1 MTNLLNSNKAKSSI
15 RTILRAMAW
24 KAQSIAVSAVKY
36 VPYEPDLD
44 SYVISKSDEKLRETE
59 NFAIP
64 PESLRFGYEQ
74 TESFLSTGEKHTSK
88 MLEIANASGFSLTK
102 GMRILDL
109 GCCTG
114 RMIRHLEP
122 YSKDCEI
129 WGTDIDARAI
139 YWCKANMSLLS
150 PFRFATTT
158 TIPHLPFEDQYFD
171 FIYTG
176 SVLTHIDDLADAW
189 LLEIR
194 RILKPSGR
202 FYITIHDKNTV
213 NLFDTVMKD
222 CELAIRLRTFDLYRE
237 HKDDFN
243 LLVLGRD
250 TVSQVFYD
258 IDYFRNLIDP
268 TYEILSI
275 NPEAYGFQTALLL
288 KRK

>member
-1 MTNLLNSNKAKSSI
+1 MANLSNSTKAKSSI
-15 RTILRAMAW
+15 RSIIKSVAW

-36 VPYEPDLD
+36 IPYEPDSD
-44 SYVISKSDEKLRETE
+44 SYIIFKSKEKPSEE
-59 NFAIP
+59 DFALP
-64 PESLRFGYEQ
+64 PESLRYGYEE
-74 TESFLSTGEKHTSK
+74 TKTFLDSGKEHTSK
-88 MLEIANASGFSLTK
+88 MLEIAEASGFKLTE

-129 WGTDIDARAI
+129 WGTDIDARGI
-139 YWCKANMSLLS
+139 YWCKANLS
-150 PFRFATTT
+150 PFRFATNT
-158 TIPHLPFEDQYFD
+158 TIPHLPFEDKYFD

-176 SVLTHIDDLADAW
+176 SVFTHIDDLADAW

-202 FYITIHDKNTV
+202 FYITIHDSNTV
-213 NLFDTVMKD
+213 DLLDTIEKD
-222 CELAIRLRTFDLYRE
+222 HDLAVRLRTFDLYQK
-237 HKDDFN
+237 HKNENDFD

-250 TVSQVFYD
+250 TVSQVFYNM
-258 IDYFRNLIDP
+258 DYFRKTIEP
-268 TYEILSI
+268 MYEILSI
-275 NPEAYGFQTALLL
+275 NPGAYGFQTAILL

>member
-1 MTNLLNSNKAKSSI
+1 MTNLLNPNKAKSSI
-15 RTILRAMAW
+15 RTILKSIAW

-36 VPYEPDLD
+36 IPYEPDLD
-44 SYVISKSDEKLRETE
+44 SYVIFKPEEKPSEGD
-59 NFAIP
+59 FAIP
-64 PESLRFGYEQ
+64 PESLRYGYEE
-74 TESFLSTGEKHTSK
+74 TEVFLDSGKEHTSK
-88 MLEIANASGFSLTK
+88 MLEIAEASDFRLTK

-129 WGTDIDARAI
+129 WGTDIDARGI
-139 YWCKANMSLLS
+139 YWCKANLN

-158 TIPHLPFEDQYFD
+158 TIPHLPFEDKYFD

-176 SVLTHIDDLADAW
+176 SVFTHIDDLADAW

-202 FYITIHDKNTV
+202 FYITIHDRNTV
-213 NLFDTVMKD
+213 DLLDTVEKNHD
-222 CELAIRLRTFDLYRE
+222 LAVRLRTFDLYQE
-237 HKDDFN
+237 YKNKNNFN

-258 IDYFRNLIDP
+258 IDYFRNAIDP
-268 TYEILSI
+268 IYEILSI